1 MGWIMIK
8 DIVVNLTVGAAR
20 DTAADY
26 AMSVART
33 FGAHIAAVS
42 FCYEV
47 VVPGSV
53 FGSVA
58 TNLIQAQRAENEK
71 AAKSAGARF
80 EEAAR
85 LAGVSFEARVIDA
98 SLVDAVD
105 MFGRIARRYDLS
117 VVAQAEPD
125 SPPGRD
131 MIIEAALFQSG
142 RPVVIVPYIQKDAL
156 KLDRVTVCWDGSRN
170 AARAVADAIPLLA
183 KSKSVEVVVVS
194 HAGGKINEL
203 PGADIAHHLARHGLK
218 VDLRELVADDI
229 DVPNTI
235 LSHAAD
241 AGTDFIVMGGYGH
254 SRWREFVLGGATR
267 GILSSM
273 TVPVLMSH

>member
-1 MGWIMIK
+1 MIK
-8 DIVVNLTVGAAR
+8 DIVVNLTVGPPR
-20 DTAADY
+20 DVAADY
-26 AMSVART
+26 ALSLARA
-33 FGAHIAAVS
+33 FEAHLAAVS

-58 TNLIQAQRAENEK
+58 TSLIQAQRTENEK
-71 AAKSAGARF
+71 AAKAAVTRF
-80 EEAAR
+80 EDAAR
-85 LAGVSFEARVIDA
+85 TVGISFEARMIDA

-117 VVAQAEPD
+117 VVAQAEPNA
-125 SPPGRD
+125 PPGRD

-142 RPVVIVPYIQKDAL
+142 RPVVVVPYIQKDAL

-170 AARAVADAIPLLA
+170 AARAIADAVPLLA
-183 KSKSVEVVVVS
+183 K
-194 HAGGKINEL
+194 
-203 PGADIAHHLARHGLK
+203 AHHLARHDLK
-218 VDLRELVADDI
+218 VDLKELVAEDI

-241 AGTDFIVMGGYGH
+241 SGTDFIVMGGYGH

-267 GILSSM
+267 GILGSM

>member
-1 MGWIMIK
+1 MIK
-8 DIVVNLTVGAAR
+8 DIVVNLTVGAQR
-20 DTAADY
+20 DVAADF

-33 FGAHIAAVS
+33 FEAHVAAVS

-47 VVPGSV
+47 VVPGSI

-58 TNLIQAQRAENEK
+58 TSLIQAQRAENEN
-71 AAKSAGARF
+71 AAKSAIAKF

-85 LAGVSFEARVIDA
+85 LAAVSSESRLIDA

-125 SPPGRD
+125 APPGRD

-142 RPVVIVPYIQKDAL
+142 RPVIIVPYIQKDAL
-156 KLDRVTVCWDGSRN
+156 KLGRVTVCWDGSRN
-170 AARAVADAIPLLA
+170 AARAVADALPLLA
-183 KSKSVEVVVVS
+183 RAGSVEVIVV
-194 HAGGKINEL
+194 ARARGKSNEL
-203 PGADIAHHLARHGLK
+203 AGADIAHHLARHGLK
-218 VDLRELVADDI
+218 VNLAELVAEDI

-267 GILSSM
+267 GILNSM

>member
-1 MGWIMIK
+1 MIK
-8 DIVVNLTVGAAR
+8 DIVVNLTVGAQR
-20 DTAADY
+20 DVAADY
-26 AMSVART
+26 AMSMARS
-33 FGAHIAAVS
+33 FGSHVAAVS
-42 FCYEV
+42 FCYEM

-58 TNLIQAQRAENEK
+58 TSLIQAQRAESEK
-71 AAKSAGARF
+71 AAADASSRF
-80 EEAAR
+80 EQAAR
-85 LAGVSFEARVIDA
+85 LAGVSSEGRLFHAP
-98 SLVDAVD
+98 LVDAVE

-117 VVAQAEPD
+117 VVAQNEPD
-125 SPPGRD
+125 TPPGRD

-142 RPVVIVPYIQKDAL
+142 RPVVVVPYIQKEGL
-156 KLDRVTVCWDGSRN
+156 KLDRVMVCWDGSRN
-170 AARAVADAIPLLA
+170 AARAVADALPILQKA
-183 KSKSVEVVVVS
+183 KSVEVVVVL
-194 HAGGKINEL
+194 GGHGKSKEL

-218 VDLRELVADDI
+218 VELSELVADDI

-241 AGTDFIVMGGYGH
+241 VGTDFIVMGGYGH

-267 GILSSM
+267 AMLDSM

>member
-1 MGWIMIK
+1 MIK
-8 DIVVNLTVGAAR
+8 DIVVNLTVGAQR
-20 DTAADY
+20 DVAADY
-26 AMSVART
+26 AVSLGRT
-33 FGAHIAAVS
+33 IGAHVAGVG

-58 TNLIQAQRAENEK
+58 VSLIQAQRTENEK
-71 AAKSAGARF
+71 AANAAIANF
-80 EEAAR
+80 EQSAR
-85 LAGVSFEARVIDA
+85 LAGVSFERRLITA
-98 SLVDAVD
+98 SLVDGVD
-105 MFGRIARRYDLS
+105 MFGRMTRRYDLA

-142 RPVVIVPYIQKDAL
+142 RPVVIVPYIQKDAA
-156 KLDRVTVCWDGSRN
+156 KLDRVMVCWDGSRN
-170 AARAVADAIPLLA
+170 AARATADAMPLLA
-183 KSKSVEVVVVS
+183 RAKSVEVVVVAS
-194 HAGGKINEL
+194 GHGSTKEL
-203 PGADIAHHLARHGLK
+203 PGADFAQHLARHGLK
-218 VDLRELVADDI
+218 VELSELVAADI

-267 GILSSM
+267 GILTSM

>member
-1 MGWIMIK
+1 MLK
-8 DIVVNLTVGAAR
+8 DIVVNLTVGAKP
-20 DTAADY
+20 DVAADY
-26 AMSVART
+26 AISLGRT
-33 FGAHIAAVS
+33 FGAHVAAVG

-58 TNLIQAQRAENEK
+58 VNLIQAQRLENEK
-71 AAKSAGARF
+71 AASDAVAKF
-80 EEAAR
+80 EETAR
-85 LAGVSFEARVIDA
+85 LAGISSETRLIDA

-117 VVAQAEPD
+117 VVAQAAPD

-142 RPVVIVPYIQKDAL
+142 RPVVIVPYIQKDAV
-156 KLDRVTVCWDGSRN
+156 KLDRVMVCWDGSRN
-170 AARAVADAIPLLA
+170 AARAAADAMPLLQRA
-183 KSKSVEVVVVS
+183 KSVEVVVVS
-194 HAGGKINEL
+194 RARGSSKEL
-203 PGADIAHHLARHGLK
+203 PGADIAQHLARHGLK
-218 VDLRELVADDI
+218 VDLSELVAEDI

-241 AGTDFIVMGGYGH
+241 ASTDFIVMGGYGH
-254 SRWREFVLGGATR
+254 SRWREFILGGATR
-267 GILSSM
+267 GILASM

>member
-1 MGWIMIK
+1 MIK
-8 DIVVNLTVGAAR
+8 DIVVNLTVGAQR
-20 DTAADY
+20 DVAADY
-26 AMSVART
+26 AMSMARH

-42 FCYEV
+42 FCYEM

-53 FGSVA
+53 FGSMA
-58 TNLIQAQRAENEK
+58 TGLIQAQRAESEK
-71 AAKSAGARF
+71 AAADASKRF

-85 LAGVSFEARVIDA
+85 LAGISFETRLFHAP
-98 SLVDAVD
+98 LVDAVE

-117 VVAQAEPD
+117 IVPQEEPNT
-125 SPPGRD
+125 PPGRD
-131 MIIEAALFQSG
+131 MIIESALFQSG
-142 RPVVIVPYIQKDAL
+142 RPVVIVPYIQKQGV
-156 KLDRVTVCWDGSRN
+156 KFDRVMVCWDGSRN
-170 AARAVADAIPLLA
+170 AARAVADAMPILQKA
-183 KSKSVEVVVVS
+183 KSVEVVVVIGA
-194 HAGGKINEL
+194 HGKSKEL
-203 PGADIAHHLARHGLK
+203 PGADIAHHLARHGLN
-218 VDLRELVADDI
+218 VQLSELVADDI

-267 GILSSM
+267 AMLSSM

>member
-1 MGWIMIK
+1 MIK
-8 DIVVNLTVGAAR
+8 DIVVNLSVGAQR
-20 DTAADY
+20 DVAADY
-26 AMSVART
+26 AMSMARH
-33 FGAHIAAVS
+33 FGAHLAAVS
-42 FCYEV
+42 FCYEM

-58 TNLIQAQRAENEK
+58 TGLIQAQRAESEK
-71 AAKSAGARF
+71 AAAAAITGF
-80 EEAAR
+80 EETAR
-85 LAGVSFEARVIDA
+85 LAGVSFETRLFHAP
-98 SLVDAVD
+98 LVDAVE
-105 MFGRIARRYDLS
+105 MFGRIARRYDFS
-117 VVAQAEPD
+117 VVPQEEPD
-125 SPPGRD
+125 TPPGRD

-142 RPVVIVPYIQKDAL
+142 RPVVIVPYIQKDGL

-170 AARAVADAIPLLA
+170 AARAVADAMPILQKA
-183 KSKSVEVVVVS
+183 KSVEVVVVIGA
-194 HAGGKINEL
+194 HGKSKEL

-218 VDLRELVADDI
+218 VELAELVADDI

-241 AGTDFIVMGGYGH
+241 VGTDFIVMGGYGH

-267 GILSSM
+267 AMLSSM

>member
-1 MGWIMIK
+1 MIK
-8 DIVVNLTVGAAR
+8 DIVVNLSVGAQR
-20 DTAADY
+20 DVAADY
-26 AMSVART
+26 AMSMARH
-33 FGAHIAAVS
+33 FGAHLAGVS
-42 FCYEV
+42 FCYEM

-58 TNLIQAQRAENEK
+58 TSLIQAQRAESEK
-71 AAKSAGARF
+71 AA
-80 EEAAR
+80 
-85 LAGVSFEARVIDA
+85 AGVSFETRLFHAP
-98 SLVDAVD
+98 LVDAVE

-117 VVAQAEPD
+117 VVPQEEPD
-125 SPPGRD
+125 TPPGRD

-142 RPVVIVPYIQKDAL
+142 RPVVIVPYIQKDGI

-170 AARAVADAIPLLA
+170 AARAVADAMPILQKA
-183 KSKSVEVVVVS
+183 KSVEVVVVIGA
-194 HAGGKINEL
+194 HGKSKEL

-218 VDLRELVADDI
+218 VELAELVADDI

-241 AGTDFIVMGGYGH
+241 VGTDFIVMGGYGH

-267 GILSSM
+267 AMLSSM